1 MQERKNS
8 EAGNEK
14 EVDYGRKSG
23 QDNTSENVIEN
34 RPEKRVKNKGGNKT
48 GEFIAR
54 KRKERGMTQK
64 EMAELLGVT
73 NKAVS
78 KWETSQ
84 GMPDIGIL
92 PELGKALGVT
102 VDEILMGEQ
111 IEQEKRAETAVS
123 DEDKKLLEIVLE
135 RAERCFWL
143 SANLVC
149 GGVDHS
155 ADLDSDSGK
164 RTWIDLYKECNS
176 ICDKRGGSFPFLGR
190 RHVH

>member
-1 MQERKNS
+1 M
-8 EAGNEK
+8 
-14 EVDYGRKSG
+14 
-23 QDNTSENVIEN
+23 
-34 RPEKRVKNKGGNKT
+34 
-48 GEFIAR
+48 
-54 KRKERGMTQK
+54 
-64 EMAELLGVT
+64 
-73 NKAVS
+73 
-78 KWETSQ
+78 
-84 GMPDIGIL
+84 
-92 PELGKALGVT
+92 T

-135 RAERCFWL
+135 RAERKAETIRITWKDVFGL

-176 ICDKRGGSFPFLGR
+176 ICDKRGGSFPFFGPA
-190 RHVH
+190 HVH